1 MQKKSWIIFSS
12 ILGIVLISAFVLGAK
27 PGDNQDNL
35 LQLILDELTEIKTI
49 ANGMTILLQE
59 INSKNETINVN
70 VEAPPIT
77 IQEDNSMTKRGNI
90 LVQNLDNSKQIP
102 FYVSLPNGNCSIML
116 STDEVITNTLENVVW
131 NNDKITNKSKFLED
145 LKNSAGNNYKQLDK
159 LAEVAEAV
167 SQISKNGERNIF
179 FKTLP
184 NGDKYFIGDSANVD
198 AWTQGELGTNQDN
211 SEEFSEESEEDNT
224 SSDNARLKKVKTS
237 RGDEVWR

>member
-1 MQKKSWIIFSS
+1 MQKKSWILFGS

-27 PGDNQDNL
+27 PGDNQDSL

-116 STDEVITNTLENVVW
+116 STDEVITNTMIYRARGLNSFDSSIRCTQPSPAVNCEADFTMNDEYNLIAIFPSTYWENYLIAY
-131 NNDKITNKSKFLED
+131 NCE
-145 LKNSAGNNYKQLDK
+145 
-159 LAEVAEAV
+159 
-167 SQISKNGERNIF
+167 
-179 FKTLP
+179 
-184 NGDKYFIGDSANVD
+184 
-198 AWTQGELGTNQDN
+198 
-211 SEEFSEESEEDNT
+211 
-224 SSDNARLKKVKTS
+224 
-237 RGDEVWR
+237 